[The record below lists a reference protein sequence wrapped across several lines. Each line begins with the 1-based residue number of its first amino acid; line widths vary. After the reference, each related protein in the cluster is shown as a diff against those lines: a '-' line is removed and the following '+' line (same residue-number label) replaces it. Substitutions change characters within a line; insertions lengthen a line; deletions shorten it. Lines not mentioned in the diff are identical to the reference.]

1 MGPHLPVAK
10 PGVHR
15 FDENYMN
22 EENLPM
28 PGTSTDSPGDIRAE
42 EILAALDEDQRAVAL
57 ATRGPVCVIAGAGT
71 GKTRAITHRIAYAA
85 AIGTMDPQKVLAITF
100 TARAAGEMRVRLR
113 GLGVPMVAART
124 IHAAALKQ
132 LIYFWPSVFG
142 GKTPDL
148 ITTKSS
154 FLGEAINRAGLSD
167 TLRATSRELMRD
179 IASEIEWAKVS
190 EVAPEDFLLEIEQRV
205 QKPRINAEQLAKV
218 YMAYESVKKQELAID
233 FEDVLLL
240 TAAMI
245 EEERDVRERVQDQY
259 RYFTIDEYQDISPI
273 QQRLI
278 NAWIGTRQ
286 DICVVGDPAQTIYS
300 FAGATPIFLNSFT
313 KKYPEAEVI
322 RLSTGYR
329 STPEITFAAN
339 ALLRHGAMGQELVA
353 INSHGKKP
361 SVDAYSDESAEI
373 AGVLAQITDL
383 LKTGTQAQEIAILAR
398 TNNQLKGIEREMNR
412 LGLPYQ
418 LRNTERFFDRQDV
431 RDFLKVVRQASV
443 IPTEGVHWFDEMR
456 TLSQP
461 FLTGES
467 IDGIAALLHLARE
480 LDADPSFSPK
490 TLRSYIREVEDRVQ
504 QNNPPTMPVVT
515 LATLHAAKG
524 LEWER
529 VFLIGASEGILPLEN
544 GATGQSDAVI
554 NEERRLFYVGMTR
567 AKVDLH
573 ISHRQNPSRFLHES
587 GLLA

>member
-1 MGPHLPVAK
+1 MAL
-10 PGVHR
+10 
-15 FDENYMN
+15 
-22 EENLPM
+22 
-28 PGTSTDSPGDIRAE
+28 IAE
-42 EILAALDEDQRAVAL
+42 EILAALDEDQKAVAL

-85 AIGTMDPQKVLAITF
+85 AIGTMDPAKVLALTF
-100 TARAAGEMRVRLR
+100 TAKAAGEMRVRLR
-113 GLGVPMVAART
+113 TLGVPTVAART

-132 LIYFWPSVFG
+132 LLYFWPSVFG

-148 ITTKSS
+148 ITAKSG
-154 FLGEAINRAGLSD
+154 FLSEAINRAGLSESIRV
-167 TLRATSRELMRD
+167 TNRELMRD

-190 EVAPEDFLLEIEQRV
+190 QIGPEDFVAEIEKRV
-205 QKPRINAEQLAKV
+205 QKPRASAEQLAKI
-218 YMAYESVKKQELAID
+218 YSAYESVKKQELAID

-240 TAAMI
+240 TTAMV

-278 NAWIGTRQ
+278 NAWLGSRQ

-300 FAGATPIFLNSFT
+300 FAGATPVFLNTFT
-313 KKYPEAEVI
+313 QRFPEAEII

-329 STPEITFAAN
+329 STPEIIFAAN
-339 ALLRHGAMGQELVA
+339 ALLRHASMGQELVA
-353 INSHGKKP
+353 TNEHGDKP
-361 SVDAYSDESAEI
+361 AVTGYSDESSEI
-373 AGVLAQITDL
+373 AGVLKEITEL
-383 LKTGTQAQEIAILAR
+383 LAGGTPAQEISILAR
-398 TNNQLKGIEREMNR
+398 TNNQLGGIERAMNK

-418 LRNTERFFDRQDV
+418 VRNTEKFFERQDV
-431 RDFLKVVRQASV
+431 RDFLKQVRQASV
-443 IPTEGVHWFDEMR
+443 LPTEGSTWIDELR
-456 TLSQP
+456 TIAQP
-461 FLTGES
+461 YLTGES

-480 LDADPSFSPK
+480 LESDENFAPR
-490 TLRSYIREVEDRVQ
+490 TLRGYLREVEDRVQ

-529 VFLIGASEGILPLEN
+529 VFMVGASEGILPLQID
-544 GATGQSDAVI
+544 ATEAVI

-567 AKVDLH
+567 AKQDLH
-573 ISHRQNPSRFLHES
+573 ISHRGNPSRFLRES
-587 GLLA
+587 ALI